1 MESDGGFESKAGA
14 RRNGVGNAEHLEREN
29 GEEREPKRGIQC
41 VKGNSVCGCE
51 GEFSAGCGT
60 MSAALKLALEGELG
74 RGKDDVIVSWS
85 IFPSSL
91 ESILATL
98 MLGRTVV
105 EG

>member
-1 MESDGGFESKAGA
+1 
-14 RRNGVGNAEHLEREN
+14 
-29 GEEREPKRGIQC
+29 
-41 VKGNSVCGCE
+41 
-51 GEFSAGCGT
+51 
-60 MSAALKLALEGELG
+60 MSAALKLALDGELG
-74 RGKDDVIVSWS
+74 RGKDDVIVSLS